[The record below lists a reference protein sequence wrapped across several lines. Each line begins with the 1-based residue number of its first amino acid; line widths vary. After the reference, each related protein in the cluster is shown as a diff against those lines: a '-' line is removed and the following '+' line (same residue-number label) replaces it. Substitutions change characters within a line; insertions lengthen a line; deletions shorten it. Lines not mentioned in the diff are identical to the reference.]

1 MEDLIY
7 YLKKVIILHFGKF
20 NHPNFGQI
28 HIYYLYAEL
37 KFKQVYKVT
46 KWFEITKKKSLMK
59 SFLIKQ
65 LIYGF
70 IDAQSFYVV
79 NF

>member
-46 KWFEITKKKSLMK
+46 KGFEITKK
-59 SFLIKQ
+59 
-65 LIYGF
+65 
-70 IDAQSFYVV
+70 
-79 NF
+79 NH